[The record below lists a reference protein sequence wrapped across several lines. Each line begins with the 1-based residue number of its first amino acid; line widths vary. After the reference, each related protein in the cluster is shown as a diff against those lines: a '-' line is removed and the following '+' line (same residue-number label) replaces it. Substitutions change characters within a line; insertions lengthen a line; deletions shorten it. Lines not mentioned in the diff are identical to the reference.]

1 MLHNKKVLSK
11 CGIISGAVW
20 NTLGSTMYGANSF
33 IMLAVVGR
41 YGSVEETGCFG
52 IAFTTAQILYIVGL
66 FGVNHFQQTDYT
78 QKYSFKIYTRAKLF
92 SSILM
97 LLGCVLTITIL
108 RFENLKLY
116 YTLLLTLL
124 MVLNAVG
131 ELFQSM
137 FFQHQR
143 LDLSGGALFFRTLWS
158 LVAFVFIVMI
168 GLPILYA
175 LALQV
180 LINLCVTV
188 YYGRRYVPKFVNDK
202 SYIDEND
209 RKEFKTRKLIVECL
223 PLFVSVFLMNLIL
236 NASKYGIELFM
247 NDVEQGYYN
256 MIFMPAQVIN
266 LTSQFIYKPALKQY
280 SAVLSTGNIKVF
292 RAMLWKHIGLIG
304 GLTLGCS
311 VMAFWLGIPVLDMI
325 YNKELSQY
333 KGSLVVIVLAGGILA
348 MYQLYYYIL
357 VIMRMQCRIM
367 VIYIIGLVVSVLL
380 TITMIDGVGIKGAA
394 VSFLISQ
401 VSILVGYIV
410 CLRREI
416 RRMVDSTKNEDRY

>member
-1 MLHNKKVLSK
+1 MLINKMVSRKS
-11 CGIISGAVW
+11 GILSGAVW

-52 IAFTTAQILYIVGL
+52 IAFTTAQILYIIGL
-66 FGVNHFQQTDYT
+66 FGVNHYQQTDYV
-78 QKYSFKIYTRAKLF
+78 QKYTFRIYARAKVF
-92 SSILM
+92 SCTLM
-97 LLGCVLTITIL
+97 LLGCIL
-108 RFENLKLY
+108 GILILQFEKLKLY
-116 YTLLLTLL
+116 YTVLLTLL

-158 LVAFVFIVMI
+158 LVVFVIIIMV

-175 LALQV
+175 LVAQV
-180 LINLCVTV
+180 LINLFVTF
-188 YYGRRYVPKFVNDK
+188 YYGSRYVPQFVKDK
-202 SYIDEND
+202 TYV
-209 RKEFKTRKLIVECL
+209 KEIVKRESKASKLIVECL

-247 NDVEQGYYN
+247 DDAEQGYYN

-266 LTSQFIYKPALKQY
+266 LISQFIYKPALNKY
-280 SAVLSTGNIKVF
+280 SVVLSAGNIKGF
-292 RAMLWKHIGLIG
+292 RMMLWKHIGFIG
-304 GLTLGCS
+304 GFTLVCS
-311 VMAFWLGIPVLDMI
+311 AIAFGIGIPVLDII

-333 KGSLVVIVLAGGILA
+333 KGSLVVIVFAGGILA
-348 MYQLYYYIL
+348 MYQLFYYIL
-357 VIMRMQCRIM
+357 VIMRMQYRIM
-367 VIYIIGLVVSVLL
+367 FIYIMGLLVSVLL

-394 VSFLISQ
+394 LSFLISQ
-401 VSILVGYIV
+401 VFILVGYIV
-410 CLRREI
+410 CLWSKI
-416 RRMVDSTKNEDRY
+416 RQMVDGTKNEDGY